1 MDLILLLL
9 LFFPLIPLGLF
20 LISIS
25 DFAVLD
31 FFERLHITFKNKRCK
46 LFKDYN
52 YLLKV
57 FESTDRYL
65 NEDVNDFKTIV
76 RESGLETN
84 YKTLFL
90 KDVFVKYGP
99 ELEKSKH
106 QLEYMQSGDKRSIN
120 KTVILESEKIIRE
133 NVEKIFYQMI
143 LDFENYQQEI
153 ANKVKNEANNLLN
166 EF

>member
-52 YLLKV
+52 YLLNV

>member
-20 LISIS
+20 LISIY

-65 NEDVNDFKTIV
+65 NEDVNGFKTIV

-90 KDVFVKYGP
+90 KDVFVKYGS
-99 ELEKSKH
+99 ELEKSKL

-120 KTVILESEKIIRE
+120 KTVILKSEEIIRK
-133 NVEKIFYQMI
+133 NVEKIFCQMI
-143 LDFENYQQEI
+143 EDFENYEQEI

>member
-31 FFERLHITFKNKRCK
+31 FFERLHITYKNKRCK

-65 NEDVNDFKTIV
+65 NEVDYFKTII

-90 KDVFVKYGP
+90 KDVFVKYGS
-99 ELEKSKH
+99 ELEKSKL

-120 KTVILESEKIIRE
+120 RTVILESEKIIRK
-133 NVEKIFYQMI
+133 NVARIFGQMI
-143 LDFENYQQEI
+143 EDFVNYQQEI

>member
-20 LISIS
+20 IISIS
-25 DFAVLD
+25 DFAILD
-31 FFERLHITFKNKRCK
+31 FFERLHITFKNKRFK

-57 FESTDRYL
+57 FESTDRDL
-65 NEDVNDFKTIV
+65 NEVDYFKTIV

-90 KDVFVKYGP
+90 KDVFVKYGS
-99 ELEKSKH
+99 ELEKSKL

-120 KTVILESEKIIRE
+120 KTVILKSEEIIRK

-143 LDFENYQQEI
+143 EDFENYEQEI